1 MVTMY
6 FNIGLSC
13 KGENNMKLTKRLIA
27 LLFSII
33 ILGFFVSCAQDE
45 TVASSE
51 TLVSTPAVETAP
63 GSATYSFSADIVK
76 SEERLGVNAEWN
88 DRVLVL
94 VILDHDHS
102 KTYTSGDEILYLNQL
117 DLLAQ
122 KEAYRS
128 KISLPADVLS
138 GRQITSESGELIM
151 LIGGKYS
158 LTEDSSAA
166 AESAG
171 VVPMSYGATEP
182 ENVVDISLYDKSDAH
197 QSAAIMETANPVF
210 SSGSVELA
218 GIPEAGS
225 EIACSVPVPEGVSE
239 DQIHLLLVQYDNQ
252 DNMISC
258 STGTADSTQITAGGT
273 LSGSAASVKAIV
285 TDDNLLPLTSAQLL
299 TGTNGGIRLESQP
312 SGAEV
317 WIDGEFKNVT
327 PCMVSMPAGEYNV
340 QLKIKGYKDSAET
353 AVVVAKG
360 LVSTPSFARLSPDLP
375 TGLAEDTITV
385 SGIDDVVDG
394 DTSSIAAL
402 QSDPGRDG
410 KISLR
415 EAVNA
420 ANATQNGRLRTIQF
434 APELMNSTITL
445 NLRNDR
451 LEYDLRQSP
460 LVLFDNI
467 LINGDIDGDAIPD
480 ITISAPETGASAFFC
495 WSSNIT
501 FASLRFKDCHRAVS
515 LCPAVAHTLDY
526 QLAKNIEN
534 ISIVNCDLQQNED
547 EQRSEAAAIQ
557 IIGIWTF
564 VQNEKKVMLN
574 ADGTTTRLTA
584 KSDCSGFSVSGVTI
598 SGNDIS
604 YEIGIWIM
612 GTGAMNDQ
620 NNDGV
625 VFRDFNICANRIN
638 LPNTSGNAIS
648 AVHMLATDCNNA
660 YDGPP
665 LDDPSKYIYSDDCS
679 LENILFRGNT
689 VIANNARGMLLGS
702 GNMGN
707 SGNTIKN
714 LKIDFNRFESHDT
727 GFACIEGQV
736 YNGNQYYNAR
746 VGERNRFENLTISH
760 NVFQS
765 YDAGPAINISASAVS
780 SDPNEP
786 PAQNNWLT
794 NLTIENNDIQIIS
807 SQGTPSGIR
816 ITAGQNF
823 NEDQFTNSSYVD
835 GLMMKNNR
843 ISYIGCFQESWDKD
857 PQKNLQVSYGAITL
871 FGGET
876 GIYNNHLTTTAIA
889 DGNYLKSVVIEGNV
903 VKGAAIS
910 LFIVGGFGN
919 NATNNSVEAI
929 LRNNVFSGEILSF
942 ENAMNATGNH
952 VVLTEQ

>member
-1 MVTMY
+1 
-6 FNIGLSC
+6 
-13 KGENNMKLTKRLIA
+13 MKFTRRLFA
-27 LLFSII
+27 LLFLII
-33 ILGFFVSCAQDE
+33 VVILFISCAHNK
-45 TVASSE
+45 TVTSSKTPEPTDATEAS
-51 TLVSTPAVETAP
+51 TDF
-63 GSATYSFSADIVK
+63 ATYAFSADIIK
-76 SEERLGVNAEWN
+76 PQERLGVNTEWN
-88 DRVLVL
+88 DRFLIL

-102 KTYTSGDEILYLNQL
+102 KNYTSGDEILFLNQL

-122 KEAYRS
+122 KESYRS
-128 KISLPADVLS
+128 EISLHSDVLS

-151 LIGGKYS
+151 LIGGRYS
-158 LTEDSSAA
+158 LTENYSSAKRA
-166 AESAG
+166 D
-171 VVPMSYGATEP
+171 VVPMSYGIAES
-182 ENVVDISLYDKSDAH
+182 ENIVEVSLYDKSDAGS
-197 QSAAIMETANPVF
+197 SAAIINTANPVF
-210 SSGSVELA
+210 TSGSVELA

-225 EIACSVPVPEGVSE
+225 EIACSISVPEGVSE
-239 DQIHLLLVQYDNQ
+239 DQIHLFLVQYDDQ
-252 DNMISC
+252 DNMLSC
-258 STGTADSTQITAGGT
+258 SAGVGDSKQITASGT
-273 LSGSAASVKAIV
+273 LSGNAASVKAIV
-285 TDDNLLPLTSAQLL
+285 TDDNLLPLTSAQIL

-327 PCMVSMPAGEYNV
+327 PCLVSMPAGEYNV
-340 QLKIKGYKDSAET
+340 QLKINGYKDSAET
-353 AVVVAKG
+353 TVAVSKG
-360 LVSTPSFARLSPDLP
+360 RVSTPSFARLSPDLP
-375 TGLAEDTITV
+375 IGLAEDTITV

-394 DTSSIAAL
+394 NTSGIAAL
-402 QSDPGRDG
+402 QNDPGRDG

-420 ANATQNGRLRTIQF
+420 ANHTQNGRLRTIQF

-480 ITISAPETGASAFFC
+480 ITISAPETDASAFFC

-534 ISIVNCDLQQNED
+534 ISIVNCVFTQKED

-557 IIGIWTF
+557 IIGTWGIE
-564 VQNEKKVMLN
+564 QNEKKVVLN
-574 ADGTTTRLTA
+574 ADGTITPLSERSNF
-584 KSDCSGFSVSGVTI
+584 SDFSVSGVTI
-598 SGNDIS
+598 SGNEMT

-612 GTGAMNDQ
+612 GTGFMNDR
-620 NNDGV
+620 V
-625 VFRDFNICANRIN
+625 IFRKFNICANRIN

-665 LDDPSKYIYSDDCS
+665 FDDPSKYIYSDDCS

-689 VIANNARGMLLGS
+689 VIANNAICMLLGS

-707 SGNTIKN
+707 SGNAIKN
-714 LKIDFNRFESHDT
+714 LQIDFNRFETHAT
-727 GFACIEGQV
+727 GAACIEGQV
-736 YNGNQYYNAR
+736 YNGCQYYNAR
-746 VGERNRFENLTISH
+746 VGERNSFENLTISD
-760 NVFQS
+760 NVFQL
-765 YDAGPAINISASAVS
+765 YDAGPAINIDASAAS

-786 PAQNNWLT
+786 SAQNNWFT
-794 NLTIENNDIQIIS
+794 NLTIENNDMQIIDSQRTS
-807 SQGTPSGIR
+807 SAIR
-816 ITAGQNF
+816 IVAGQNYD
-823 NEDQFTNSSYVD
+823 EDHFTNSSYGD
-835 GLMMKNNR
+835 GLLIKNNM

-857 PQKNLQVSYGAITL
+857 PQKNLQASYGAITL
-871 FGGET
+871 FGGES
-876 GIYNNHLTTTAIA
+876 GIYNNHLTTTATA
-889 DGNYLKSVVIEGNV
+889 DGNYLKSVVVEGNI

-929 LRNNVFSGEILSF
+929 LRNNVFTGEILF
-942 ENAMNATGNH
+942 FDNAMNATDNH
-952 VVLTEQ
+952 VTLTEE